1 MKHSGVERAAMF
13 LMAIDQDHAAKIL
26 DMFEDDEIKEVSQAM
41 SSLGSIQSGFVEK
54 LLTDYH
60 GEMAANTSLIGNV
73 QNTERFLRQVLGK
86 EKVDL
91 ILEDLRGPAGRN
103 TWDKL
108 SNVSEEMLA
117 NFLKNEY
124 PQTSALILSKL
135 PAPHAA
141 RVLTLL
147 PEETSFEIVKRI
159 LSMDSIKKEVLESVE
174 KTIRIEF
181 LSNLSKT
188 QKADNNEVMAEI
200 FNAFDR
206 NSEAKFMGFL
216 EEYSGEAAERI
227 KNLMFTF
234 DDLVKVDATGI
245 QAIMKAADKGKLTIA
260 LKGSKEE
267 VRKLFI
273 DNMSQRAAKILIE
286 EMEGMGPIKL
296 KDVDEAQNS
305 VILIAK
311 DLIEKGEIE
320 ISDGDDGD
328 LVY

>member
-1 MKHSGVERAAMF
+1 MKHSGIERAAMF
-13 LMAIDQDHAAKIL
+13 LMAIEQDSAAKIIEML
-26 DMFEDDEIKEVSQAM
+26 EDDEIKEISQAM
-41 SSLGSIQSGFVEK
+41 SSLGSIQTGFIEK
-54 LLTDYH
+54 LLTEYWN
-60 GEMAANTSLIGNV
+60 EMSANASIIGNV

-135 PAPHAA
+135 PAAHAS
-141 RVLTLL
+141 RVLTLM
-147 PEETSFEIVKRI
+147 PDETSFEIVKRI

-174 KTIRIEF
+174 KTIRTEF
-181 LSNLSKT
+181 LSNLSNT
-188 QKADNNEVMAEI
+188 QKADNSEIMAEI

-206 NSEAKFMGFL
+206 TSEAKFMGFL
-216 EEYSGEAAERI
+216 EEYNKDAAESI

-245 QAIMKAADKGKLTIA
+245 QLIMKTADKAKLTIA
-260 LKGSKEE
+260 LKGAKED

-286 EMEGMGPIKL
+286 ELEGMGPVKL

-320 ISDGDDGD
+320 ISDGDDSD